1 MKLKRFVASDMRE
14 ALSQIKNELGSE
26 AVIMSNKRVAGG
38 VEIVA
43 GVEEQTAPPR
53 AVAPRPNSAHKGP
66 LTEAVM
72 RSSGALGGYLKDDEV
87 TISAGSQGRAV
98 AENKASAP
106 VSQAAEPPAL
116 GGSKSETFAKSL
128 LEILERQQRER
139 EKQEQ
144 KADPQTSQNSAPQE
158 TPARAP
164 RPKKSQP
171 PKPLGERS
179 ALRDLFEEREQE
191 KAKQRQ
197 AVEEH
202 HGMSSYRTAESDAK
216 SLNEVK
222 EQVAEIRKLL
232 QFELAGL
239 IKDSQTREQP
249 VRAMTTSMLIS
260 AGFAPEVAA
269 SLSEKLTPEAS
280 FNVAW
285 RDLREQISSKLRVG
299 SDEIVCEGG
308 VVALIGPAGVGKTTT
323 LAKLAARFV
332 MNFGPD
338 GVAVV
343 TADHYR
349 IGAVEQIKTYG
360 RIMGCTA
367 FAVDQINDLKE
378 VLYTLRDKS
387 LVLVDTAGVGL
398 KDERFNSQ
406 LNQLKQQS
414 QLKLK
419 HYLVLPATSQSR
431 VLTQAYDHFADIGIE
446 GLILTKMDESSSL
459 GDALSLCLKHD
470 LKLSYVTDGQRVP
483 EDLRVPDA
491 SDLTTKALAVV
502 ENDAA
507 QSAIGLT

>member
-14 ALSQIKNELGSE
+14 ALSQIKNELGAD

-43 GVEEQTAPPR
+43 GIESESPAVSEASAPAAQSPQ
-53 AVAPRPNSAHKGP
+53 GP
-66 LTEAVM
+66 LTEAVR
-72 RSSGALGGYLKDDEV
+72 RSSGALGSYLKDDEV
-87 TISAGSQGRAV
+87 TLSENSKSRAVTDSPVLKTAAAGSG
-98 AENKASAP
+98 S
-106 VSQAAEPPAL
+106 
-116 GGSKSETFAKSL
+116 SKSETFAKSL
-128 LEILERQQRER
+128 LEILERQQQER
-139 EKQEQ
+139 QKQEQ
-144 KADPQTSQNSAPQE
+144 ASAQE
-158 TPARAP
+158 RAVSTARPAGKTPAAALKRPAP
-164 RPKKSQP
+164 PQP
-171 PKPLGERS
+171 LAERS
-179 ALRDLFEEREQE
+179 GLRDLFEEREHKKAQE
-191 KAKQRQ
+191 RK
-197 AVEEH
+197 AVEAA
-202 HGMSSYRTAESDAK
+202 HGMSSYQTSEAEQG
-216 SLNEVK
+216 SLQEVK
-222 EQVAEIRKLL
+222 EQVAEIKKLL

-249 VRAMTTSMLIS
+249 VRAMTTSLLVS

-269 SLSEKLTPEAS
+269 LLSGTLDKEAS
-280 FNVAW
+280 FNNAW
-285 RDLREQISSKLRVG
+285 RDLGDLIRTRLKVG
-299 SDEIVCEGG
+299 SDEIIREGG
-308 VVALIGPAGVGKTTT
+308 IVALIGPAGVGKTTT

-332 MNFGPD
+332 MNYGPD

-431 VLTQAYDHFADIGIE
+431 VLSQAYDHFADIGIE
-446 GLILTKMDESSSL
+446 GMILTKMDESSSL

-483 EDLRVPDA
+483 EDLKVPDA
-491 SDLTTKALAVV
+491 GELTQRALAVV
-502 ENDAA
+502 ESDAA
-507 QSAIGLT
+507 QSAFGLN